1 MMGLVHEMEWW
12 LFGHRS
18 HVTALALVALVGL
31 AAPARSAAQA
41 VSASERDALVRLRID
56 RGGEAAEVDVL
67 IRLANDA
74 AAKGVPPTPLINKIR
89 EGLAKG
95 ADPKRIEG
103 VVRQMATHLETAD
116 RLLRE
121 STPTPPGVG
130 RDASVALLAEAIS
143 GGVTEDEVLELRR
156 ASQGP
161 GRPPPTS
168 TSTADGVAS
177 AAKGLSFIKEA
188 KLPAADGAAVMAA
201 AVRQGYRSHE
211 LLDLGREVKRREVD
225 YRVGRASL
233 RSLRDAITRGDRP
246 DQLFRDSRP
255 AAVERPAAARPEA
268 PVERPTR
275 PEPPQR
281 PETPPRPEPV
291 RPGR

>member
-1 MMGLVHEMEWW
+1 MMGLVREMGWW
-12 LFGHRS
+12 LSGHRS
-18 HVTALALVALVGL
+18 HVTAFLLVVLIGLTTPVG
-31 AAPARSAAQA
+31 SAAQA
-41 VSASERDALVRLRID
+41 VSASDRDALVKLRTD
-56 RGGEAAEVDVL
+56 RGGQAADVDML
-67 IRLANDA
+67 IRLANEA

-121 STPTPPGVG
+121 SSPTPPGAG
-130 RDASVALLAEAIS
+130 RDASVALLAEAIG

-156 ASQGP
+156 ASQAP
-161 GRPPPTS
+161 GRPLPTS

-188 KLPAADGAAVMAA
+188 RLPAADGAAVIVA
-201 AVRQGYRSHE
+201 AVRQGYRSRE
-211 LLDLGREVKRREVD
+211 LLDLGREIKRREVD
-225 YRVGRASL
+225 YRAGRASL

-281 PETPPRPEPV
+281 PEPV
-291 RPGR
+291 RPDRPATGRE